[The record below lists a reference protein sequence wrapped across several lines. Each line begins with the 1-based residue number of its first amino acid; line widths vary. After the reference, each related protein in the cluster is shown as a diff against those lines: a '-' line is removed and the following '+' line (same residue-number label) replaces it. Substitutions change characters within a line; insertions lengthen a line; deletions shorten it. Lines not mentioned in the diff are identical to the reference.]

1 MSTAVP
7 LVLHGIDGRY
17 ATALYSAASKQKALD
32 KVEQDLNSLKSLLEA
47 DTKVNWF
54 LETPTIDR
62 QKKQQAVDIILQKGK
77 YQPTTVNFLN
87 VLAENGRLAE
97 TSKIISAYNQ
107 LMVATRGEVSV
118 VVTSAKVPCW
128 IYIGIGSKDLD

>member
-1 MSTAVP
+1 
-7 LVLHGIDGRY
+7 
-17 ATALYSAASKQKALD
+17 
-32 KVEQDLNSLKSLLEA
+32 LEA

-77 YQPTTVNFLN
+77 YQPTTINLLN
-87 VLAENGRLAE
+87 VLVENGRLGE
-97 TSKIISAYNQ
+97 TRKIISAYNQ

-118 VVTSAKVPCW
+118 VVTSAKVLLS
-128 IYIGIGSKDLD
+128 IYIGIGSKNFDKNQRFPCQKSIGRSRKEIVDYQQGITFGNLGQSSHYWWTSR